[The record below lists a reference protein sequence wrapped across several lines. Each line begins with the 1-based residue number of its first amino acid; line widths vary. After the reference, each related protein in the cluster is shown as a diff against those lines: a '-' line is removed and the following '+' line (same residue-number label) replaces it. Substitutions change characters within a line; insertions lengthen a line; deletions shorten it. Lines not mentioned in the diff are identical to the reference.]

1 MIAQIN
7 ICKFYPHFL
16 KFCFS
21 VQYTSMQPLA
31 KQPSLKIIRK
41 LAIWITILLI
51 AGNIGYR
58 LGSKNTDISVSA
70 EKKTLVNTST
80 PESRDIDFSL
90 FWDVWTRLEKQYVDK
105 SKVDPEKMVYGAI
118 SGMVSAIG
126 DPYTVFLPPKENS
139 DFKQDLNGSFEGIGA
154 QLGAKED
161 RIVVI
166 APLKDHPAEKAGM
179 KAGDWI
185 IKVNEEETFG
195 WSVPQA
201 VNKIRGP
208 KGTSVKLTVAREG
221 VNEPIEMTITR
232 DTIIVKSVTIE
243 TKSSQRAECV
253 GLVTGANSADCQSV
267 AYIRLSRFG
276 DQTNDEWNQAV
287 SEVRSLTTA
296 NKIKGLILDVRNN
309 PGGYLQSAIYIASEF
324 ITNGVVVKQE
334 NSDGT
339 VETYSVSRVG
349 NLLEVP
355 LVVLINQGSASAS
368 EILSG
373 ALRDHDRAQ
382 LVGETS
388 FGKGSIQ
395 TPEDLPGGSGI
406 HITTAR
412 WLLPKGDQ
420 INEKGIKPQFEVK
433 SATDAAAL
441 DPQFEKAYELL
452 TTPK

>member
-1 MIAQIN
+1 M
-7 ICKFYPHFL
+7 P
-16 KFCFS
+16 S
-21 VQYTSMQPLA
+21 TA
-31 KQPSLKIIRK
+31 KRPSLKIIRK

-51 AGNIGYR
+51 VGNIGYR
-58 LGSKNTDISVSA
+58 LGSKNTGISVSA

-80 PESRDIDFSL
+80 PESRTIDFSL
-90 FWDVWTRLEKQYVDK
+90 FWDVWGRLEKQYVDK

-118 SGMVSAIG
+118 SGMVSAVG
-126 DPYTVFLPPKENS
+126 DPYTVFLPPKENQ

-166 APLKDHPAEKAGM
+166 APLKDHPAEKAGI
-179 KAGDWI
+179 KPSDWI
-185 IKVNEEETFG
+185 IKVNEEETYG

-221 VNEPIEMTITR
+221 VSEPIELTITR
-232 DTIIVKSVTIE
+232 DTIIVKSVAFE
-243 TKSSQRAECV
+243 TKSSQKAECV
-253 GLVTGANSADCQSV
+253 ASQLVERSVNCQPV
-267 AYIRLSRFG
+267 AYIHLSRFG

-287 SEVRSLTTA
+287 TEIRALLSE
-296 NKIKGLILDVRNN
+296 NKVKGIILDVRNN

-324 ITNGVVVKQE
+324 IKNGVVVKQE

-349 NLLEVP
+349 NLLETP
-355 LVVLINQGSASAS
+355 LVVLINKGSASAS

-433 SATDAAAL
+433 SATDSAAL
-441 DPQFEKAYELL
+441 DPQFERAYELL
-452 TTPK
+452 TTP

>member
-1 MIAQIN
+1 M
-7 ICKFYPHFL
+7 
-16 KFCFS
+16 
-21 VQYTSMQPLA
+21 
-31 KQPSLKIIRK
+31 KIIRK

-58 LGSKNTDISVSA
+58 LGSKNTDVSFSQ
-70 EKKTLVNTST
+70 EKKLLVNTST

-90 FWDVWTRLEKQYVDK
+90 FWDVWGRLEKQYVDK
-105 SKVDPEKMVYGAI
+105 SKIDPEKMVYGAI

-126 DPYTVFLPPKENS
+126 DPYTVFLPPKENE

-154 QLGAKED
+154 QLGSKED

-185 IKVNEEETFG
+185 IKVNDEETFG

-208 KGTSVKLTVAREG
+208 KGTSVKLAVAREG
-221 VNEPIEMTITR
+221 VNEPIELTITR
-232 DTIIVKSVTIE
+232 DTIIVKSVAFE
-243 TKSSQRAECV
+243 TKSSQKPECV
-253 GLVTGANSADCQSV
+253 TPGVVERSVNCHSV

-287 SEVRSLTTA
+287 AEIRALLSE
-296 NKIKGLILDVRNN
+296 NKVKGIILDVRNN

-324 ITNGVVVKQE
+324 IKNGVVVKQE
-334 NSDGT
+334 NSDET

-452 TTPK
+452 TASK

>member
-1 MIAQIN
+1 MN
-7 ICKFYPHFL
+7 CH
-16 KFCFS
+16 
-21 VQYTSMQPLA
+21 
-31 KQPSLKIIRK
+31 
-41 LAIWITILLI
+41 
-51 AGNIGYR
+51 
-58 LGSKNTDISVSA
+58 
-70 EKKTLVNTST
+70 
-80 PESRDIDFSL
+80 
-90 FWDVWTRLEKQYVDK
+90 
-105 SKVDPEKMVYGAI
+105 
-118 SGMVSAIG
+118 
-126 DPYTVFLPPKENS
+126 
-139 DFKQDLNGSFEGIGA
+139 
-154 QLGAKED
+154 
-161 RIVVI
+161 
-166 APLKDHPAEKAGM
+166 
-179 KAGDWI
+179 
-185 IKVNEEETFG
+185 
-195 WSVPQA
+195 
-201 VNKIRGP
+201 
-208 KGTSVKLTVAREG
+208 
-221 VNEPIEMTITR
+221 
-232 DTIIVKSVTIE
+232 
-243 TKSSQRAECV
+243 
-253 GLVTGANSADCQSV
+253 SV

-287 SEVRSLTTA
+287 AEIRALLSE
-296 NKIKGLILDVRNN
+296 NKVKGIILDVRNN

-324 ITNGVVVKQE
+324 IKNGVVVKQE
-334 NSDGT
+334 NSDET

-452 TTPK
+452 TASKW